1 MTYQSDLVFGRLAAL
16 ATCLCAELQDPIN
29 EVPDVCFCGLIPG
42 NAIPVEYTG
51 DCDDKCGAAWV
62 RLISVYPSDSIG
74 VIVTDPG
81 NCSHGIGI
89 DVEMG
94 IIRCISVG
102 DEQGN
107 PPTAAELLA
116 ATDLA
121 IRDATLMMKVLNCC
135 DAVPPKD
142 MVLGQYQAIGPEGG
156 IIGGSFFVSMGAV

>member
-16 ATCLCAELQDPIN
+16 ASCLCAELKDPIN

-51 DCDDKCGAAWV
+51 DCDDMCGAAWV
-62 RLISVYPSDSIG
+62 RLISVYPSDAIG
-74 VIVTDPG
+74 VIVTEPG
-81 NCSHGIGI
+81 NCLHGIGI
-89 DVEMG
+89 DLEMG
-94 IIRCISVG
+94 IIRCLSVG

-107 PPTAAELLA
+107 PPPPEELLA

-121 IRDATLMMKVLNCC
+121 IRDATLMMKALACC
-135 DAVPPKD
+135 ESIPPKD
-142 MVLGQYQAIGPEGG
+142 VVLGQYQPIGPEGG